1 MIWNH
6 RSSPVSKEGVR
17 VLRMREHGKNGGWLL
32 TEAAVVLAVM
42 VVIFMALVSAMATC
56 RHLNWLLLTR
66 QQCLSA
72 ARAQLDS
79 VVATGKPIDEPTIE
93 RLWPGL
99 RVSADIRPGE
109 GEWRGLTYCVVTAT
123 ARVRKR
129 DVEIRLCRYY
139 MPAGESHDA
148 P

>member
-1 MIWNH
+1 MSTH
-6 RSSPVSKEGVR
+6 R
-17 VLRMREHGKNGGWLL
+17 KNGGWLL
-32 TEAAVVLAVM
+32 TEAVVVLAVM
-42 VVIFMALVSAMATC
+42 VVFFTALVSATATC
-56 RHLNWLLLTR
+56 RHLNWLLLIR

-79 VVATGKPIDEPTIE
+79 VVATGRPMNAGDIR

-99 RVSADIRPGE
+99 TVSSDIHDGRGQWE
-109 GEWRGLTYCVVTAT
+109 GLKCCVVTAS

-139 MPAGESHDA
+139 RPVQELYDA
-148 P
+148 QP